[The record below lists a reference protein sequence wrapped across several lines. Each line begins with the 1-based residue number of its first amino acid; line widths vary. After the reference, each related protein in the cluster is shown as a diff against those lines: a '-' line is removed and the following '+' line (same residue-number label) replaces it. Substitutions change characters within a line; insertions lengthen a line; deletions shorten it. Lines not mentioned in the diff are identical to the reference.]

1 VKACPTRSALVPM
14 PPSTLVDVTEP
25 VELAALVG
33 MGPFTRGRAYAREG
47 RVRLLHHD
55 PGTGEVSGQCRGSG
69 NHVYITTLEYEYSPV
84 GVLTAVD
91 GECSCPVGYN
101 CKHVVALLLTALGS
115 YSADG
120 VGGEGT
126 DRASG
131 PSWRSVFGDLLPS
144 ASTTSARLA
153 LAFEFTPE
161 RTPGPRGAPGP
172 RRTTLPWH
180 IDHGDPGA
188 LNARPLRM
196 GKRGR
201 WIVTGAA
208 WAKIAQGAVEDAD
221 PDQLDALQEV
231 RRADPDWDPYY
242 ASSRAWIDFSA
253 GMAPDMWRVLARVVA
268 AGVELVESDS
278 FAPVLLETSP
288 ARADVSIVS
297 DEGGNLHLEATLL
310 HPGLAPDSPRVMC
323 GMPVH
328 GLAWRDASGN
338 LHLAGLER
346 PASRTWQVLSRQRGE
361 VVVPSAERGAFEREI
376 LPRLERS
383 GWFSPDGS
391 FAPAPP
397 TPPTLQLDITPEATS
412 GVVTRPGARLH
423 WTWVRPGNEG
433 EGVGIERRDRFAIDE
448 GDAEVGLLTEVC
460 HLLVGLEG
468 TVEED
473 SSAAGGASV
482 GAGASVGVPAGTV
495 DASGGHARV
504 STRMRP
510 CQDARLRGMEV
521 VRLVDEVLPRLEALG
536 VTVLRHDLP
545 ELRDAGA
552 PLVRIEVGAEGPDWF
567 DLDVHVEVGG
577 AEVPMA
583 SLVRALTL
591 GEDVLFLPDGT
602 YAHLD
607 DPALDHLRRLLAEAA
622 ELSDQRRSTLRV
634 PQVRLSWWEEL
645 LSLGIVDT
653 SEHAWFQA
661 VRDAVAQ
668 PPEPALLPAG
678 LRATLRPY
686 QVEGFQ
692 WLSRL
697 RRSGLGGVLADDMG
711 LGKTLQVLA
720 MILDEREGD
729 GAALVG
735 GEDGSEGTGE
745 CSAARDRGPWLVV
758 APTSVVPNWV
768 AEAGRFAPDLRVVA
782 IEATRARRGTDL
794 ADATR
799 GADVVVTSYALLR
812 LEEQDYA
819 DLGVVG
825 LVLDEA
831 HNAKNHNS
839 RTFAAVKKVL
849 APVLF
854 AITGTPMENHLGEL
868 WSMFA
873 LTAPGLLGT
882 PAQFGQSYR
891 RPLEHGDDADGQL
904 MARLRRRVAPFLLRR
919 TKEDVALDLPP
930 KQEQVLDVELVPAH
944 RHIYDRHLQRE
955 RQRIL
960 GLAEDLE
967 HNQVEVLAALT
978 RLRQLAIDPALV
990 EEGSSAPSS
999 KMEVLVPLLER
1010 AAQEGHRVLVFS
1022 QFTRYL
1028 RRIAQRLDRAGV
1040 SYSYLDGTTPRRRRV
1055 IEGFAQGEDP
1065 VFLISLK
1072 AGGVG
1077 LNLAMADYAVLADP
1091 WWNPAAE
1098 AQAVDRAHRIGQTR
1112 PVHVYRLIAR
1122 DTIEEKVLALQ
1133 QRKRDLAAGVLSG
1146 ETTELA
1152 PTGTD
1157 GVGANGAPGAT
1168 DPGPGTSAGSGSGGR
1183 SGRAAGRTRA
1193 AGGAALSAED
1203 LQLLLG

>member
-1 VKACPTRSALVPM
+1 M
-14 PPSTLVDVTEP
+14 PSPTLVDMAEP

-47 RVRLLHHD
+47 RVHLLHHD
-55 PGTGEVSGQCRGSG
+55 PETGEVMGLCQGSG
-69 NHVYITTLEYEYSPV
+69 THTYATTLEYEYSPA
-84 GVLTAVD
+84 GVLTAVE

-115 YSADG
+115 PSAGGAGGRGPAG
-120 VGGEGT
+120 V
-126 DRASG
+126 SS
-131 PSWRSVFGDLLPS
+131 PSWRSVLGDLLPA
-144 ASTTSARLA
+144 ASDTLTRLA
-153 LAFEFTPE
+153 LALEFHPE
-161 RTPGPRGAPGP
+161 RAPGEQAARGHSRSP
-172 RRTTLPWH
+172 LPWRV
-180 IDHGDPGA
+180 DRGSPGI

-201 WIVTGAA
+201 WIVTGAT
-208 WAKIAQGAVEDAD
+208 WTKIAQGSVDDAD
-221 PDQLDALQEV
+221 PDQLDALREL
-231 RRADPDWDPYY
+231 RRTDPEWDPYY
-242 ASSRAWIDFSA
+242 SSSRPWIDLCA
-253 GMAPDMWRVLARVVA
+253 GTSPDLWRVLARVVGT
-268 AGVELVESDS
+268 GVELVESDS
-278 FAPVLLETSP
+278 FRPVVLEPTP

-297 DEGGNLHLEATLL
+297 DEGGNLHLEAALR
-310 HPGLAPDSPRVMC
+310 HSGLVPDAQRVQC
-323 GMPVH
+323 GSPVH
-328 GLAWRDASGN
+328 GLAWRDAEGV
-338 LHLAGLER
+338 LRLAGLER
-346 PASRTWQVLSRQRGE
+346 PASRTWQALAGQRE
-361 VVVPSAERGAFEREI
+361 SVVVPTRDRPDFEREI
-376 LPRLERS
+376 LPRI
-383 GWFSPDGS
+383 GGGAWVSPDS
-391 FAPAPP
+391 SYAPAPP
-397 TPPTLQLDITPEATS
+397 QPPELNLDITPGTRS
-412 GVVTRPGARLH
+412 DGSSRPVVRLQWTWQRPGGPAL
-423 WTWVRPGNEG
+423 
-433 EGVGIERRDRFAIDE
+433 GVEQPLRSSTDE
-448 GDAEVGLLTEVC
+448 GGAQVALLTEVC
-460 HLLVGLEG
+460 HVLVGLEG
-468 TVEED
+468 TVE
-473 SSAAGGASV
+473 AAL
-482 GAGASVGVPAGTV
+482 PCP
-495 DASGGHARV
+495 
-504 STRMRP
+504 RP
-510 CQDARLRGMEV
+510 LQDARIEGLAIATLVEEV
-521 VRLVDEVLPRLEALG
+521 VPRLEALG
-536 VTVLRHDLP
+536 VTVLHHDVP
-545 ELRDAGA
+545 ELRDGGA
-552 PLVRIEVGAEGPDWF
+552 PLVRIEVASEGPDWF

-577 AEVPMA
+577 VEVPMA

-668 PPEPALLPAG
+668 PPEPAPLPVG

-686 QVEGFQ
+686 QVEGFE
-692 WLSRL
+692 WLARL

-720 MILDEREGD
+720 MILDERDGD

-735 GEDGSEGTGE
+735 GEDGSERTEGA
-745 CSAARDRGPWLVV
+745 SAAARDRGPWLVV

-768 AEAGRFAPDLRVVA
+768 SEAGRFAPDLRVVA

-794 ADATR
+794 AEATR

-812 LEEQDYA
+812 LEEQDYT
-819 DLGVVG
+819 DLGVAG

-831 HNAKNHNS
+831 QNVKNHNS
-839 RTFAAVKKVL
+839 RTFAAVKKVQ
-849 APVLF
+849 APVVF

-891 RPLEHGDDADGQL
+891 RPVEHGDDADGQL
-904 MARLRRRVAPFLLRR
+904 MALLRRRIAPFLLRR

-930 KQEQVLDVELVPAH
+930 KQEQVLDVELAPAH

-990 EEGSSAPSS
+990 EEDSSAPSS

-1028 RRIAQRLDRAGV
+1028 RRIAQRLDQAGV
-1040 SYSYLDGTTPRRRRV
+1040 TYSYLDGTTPRRRQV

-1112 PVHVYRLIAR
+1112 PVHVYRLVAR

-1133 QRKRDLAAGVLSG
+1133 QRKRDLAAGVLAGDSA
-1146 ETTELA
+1146 ELA
-1152 PTGTD
+1152 PTGTEGAGVTETGRAVGAGP
-1157 GVGANGAPGAT
+1157 GVGNGH
-1168 DPGPGTSAGSGSGGR
+1168 SGR
-1183 SGRAAGRTRA
+1183 SAPVARTRA
-1193 AGGAALSAED
+1193 AGGATLSAED
-1203 LQLLLG
+1203 LQVLLG

>member
-1 VKACPTRSALVPM
+1 MGPTPTRSALVPM
-14 PPSTLVDVTEP
+14 PPPTLVDVTEP

-120 VGGEGT
+120 VGGGGV

-144 ASTTSARLA
+144 GSATSTRLA

-180 IDHGDPGA
+180 TDHGDPGA

-201 WIVTGAA
+201 WIVTGAT
-208 WAKIAQGAVEDAD
+208 WAKIAQGAVEAAD

-288 ARADVSIVS
+288 ARADVSIS
-297 DEGGNLHLEATLL
+297 QDGGGDLHLSAALL

-328 GLAWRDASGN
+328 GLAWRDAAGN

-423 WTWVRPGNEG
+423 WTWVRPGSEG
-433 EGVGIERRDRFAIDE
+433 GVVGIERRDRFAIDE
-448 GDAEVGLLTEVC
+448 GDAEVRLLTEVC

-473 SSAAGGASV
+473 PSTARGASL
-482 GAGASVGVPAGTV
+482 GAGASVGAPDGTAS
-495 DASGGHARV
+495 ASGGPARV

-536 VTVLRHDLP
+536 VTVVRHDLP
-545 ELRDAGA
+545 DLRDAGA
-552 PLVRIEVGAEGPDWF
+552 PLVRIEVGSEGPDWF

-591 GEDVLFLPDGT
+591 GEEVLFLPDGT

-622 ELSDQRRSTLRV
+622 ELSDQRRSSLRV

-645 LSLGIVDT
+645 LALGIVDT

-668 PPEPALLPAG
+668 PPEPAALPTG
-678 LRATLRPY
+678 LHATLRPY
-686 QVEGFQ
+686 QREGFQ
-692 WLSRL
+692 WLARL

-711 LGKTLQVLA
+711 LGKTIQVLA
-720 MILDEREGD
+720 MILDEREGE

-735 GEDGSEGTGE
+735 EEEGTE
-745 CSAARDRGPWLVV
+745 EASVAHARGPWLVV
-758 APTSVVPNWV
+758 APTSVVSNWA

-794 ADATR
+794 AEATR

-831 HNAKNHNS
+831 QNAKNHTS
-839 RTFAAVKKVL
+839 RTFAAVKKVQ
-849 APVLF
+849 APVVF
-854 AITGTPMENHLGEL
+854 AVTGTPMENHLGEL

-891 RPLEHGDDADGQL
+891 RPLERGDDGDGQL
-904 MARLRRRVAPFLLRR
+904 MALLRRRIAPFLLRR
-919 TKEDVALDLPP
+919 AKEDVALDLPP
-930 KQEQVLDVELVPAH
+930 KQEQVLDVELAPAH

-1040 SYSYLDGTTPRRRRV
+1040 SYSYLDGTTPHRKQV

-1112 PVHVYRLIAR
+1112 PVHVYRLVAR

-1133 QRKRDLAAGVLSG
+1133 QRKRDLAAGVLAGGSA
-1146 ETTELA
+1146 ELA
-1152 PTGTD
+1152 PTGTEGAGGAG
-1157 GVGANGAPGAT
+1157 GVSGARGVADTASGAGAR
-1168 DPGPGTSAGSGSGGR
+1168 SGGR
-1183 SGRAAGRTRA
+1183 TGRAAGRPPVTS
-1193 AGGAALSAED
+1193 GAALSAED
-1203 LQLLLG
+1203 IQLLLG